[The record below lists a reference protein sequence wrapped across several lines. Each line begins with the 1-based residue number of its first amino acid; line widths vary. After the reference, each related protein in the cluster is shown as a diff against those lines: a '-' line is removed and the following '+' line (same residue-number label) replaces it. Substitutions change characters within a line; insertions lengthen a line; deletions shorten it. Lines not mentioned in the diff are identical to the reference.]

1 MAPFS
6 PGAFPTAPGIV
17 PYVPLDNTATTR
29 KQGDEEHGNG
39 LRRVG
44 REPSRA
50 ATEFASLLGKLKDGS
65 EFGLDHS
72 HLNSNS
78 SPDAGGR
85 RGMGVIWTAAWI
97 CIYRHR
103 KSYRVVSNLIRG
115 RC

>member
-6 PGAFPTAPGIV
+6 PGVFPTAPGIV

-29 KQGDEEHGNG
+29 KQGDEEHDNG

-44 REPSRA
+44 RERRT
-50 ATEFASLLGKLKDGS
+50 ATESGSLLGKLKDDS
-65 EFGLDHS
+65 EFGFDHS
-72 HLNSNS
+72 HSNSNS
-78 SPDAGGR
+78 NSDAGGR
-85 RGMGVIWTAAWI
+85 RGMGVIGTAAWI

-103 KSYRVVSNLIRG
+103 KSYHVVSNLIRG